1 MPSEE
6 NIIIGP
12 PENIIDW
19 CPATQNAWFVY
30 LNLLTTIYAIL
41 HWVLY
46 EMWKFYQA
54 NKNHRFIFRYL
65 FGMVMLFIGEVAQ
78 LYSLGDWTSQPSRVV
93 RDLGY
98 IMFCGFLDDNLFAW
112 TSIPIG
118 LSYLISYL
126 VLGVVPN
133 GLCDFF
139 FYFAVLRALGRWSD
153 LWGDN
158 PEPSVWV
165 ESTFLIGAV
174 AYGIGKFYCYIL
186 QGKVSIFW
194 IWNLFGF
201 PWASRLLGM
210 TLLGHDAGT
219 RPPDVELPNT

>member
-1 MPSEE
+1 MKRLLIFIFLIIFDIHTTSIFPSFSFHLSFPLFHKMPSEE
-6 NIIIGP
+6 SIIIGP

-139 FYFAVLRALGRWSD
+139 FYFCNRAS
-153 LWGDN
+153 
-158 PEPSVWV
+158 
-165 ESTFLIGAV
+165 F
-174 AYGIGKFYCYIL
+174 
-186 QGKVSIFW
+186 
-194 IWNLFGF
+194 
-201 PWASRLLGM
+201 
-210 TLLGHDAGT
+210 
-219 RPPDVELPNT
+219 